1 MVTADPIN
9 SINPINMP
17 EMELL
22 VGRWSLAK
30 RVGFRFCF
38 VFFGLYCLTTQIF
51 GGMLSIPN
59 VDIPDL
65 ATLPP
70 VRPLIFWTAVHF
82 FGYKQQIVYNG
93 SGSGDKVFDWVMAF
107 CYVMIALLATIVW
120 SILDRRRTNY
130 HGAYKWFRVFL
141 RFSLGSQMLIY
152 GFVKLFPMQ
161 MPFPSLSR
169 LVEPY
174 GNFSPMGSLWYFIG
188 ASPAYEMLCGSAE
201 VLGGLLVL
209 IPRTTMLGALVC
221 AGVTSQIFILNMT
234 YDVPVKQ
241 LSLVLLLMSLFLAA
255 PEFAR
260 LRDFF
265 LRDRAVGPSTQP
277 ELFRTARANRIALV
291 VQLVF
296 LVWLVGT
303 DVYGD
308 WGDWHKYGGG
318 APKSA
323 LYGIWKVDRF
333 MVDGQERSPLLG
345 DYGRWRR
352 VIFDYPE
359 YMSYERMDDST
370 GGYEASIDE
379 KGKTIA
385 LTKSNDKKWKGSLHY
400 LRTKQAGASPEQLVL
415 DGIVGGQPM
424 RMELEL
430 VDRSKFTL
438 VGRGFH
444 WVQDYP
450 FNR

>member
-1 MVTADPIN
+1 MATAAPLT
-9 SINPINMP
+9 
-17 EMELL
+17 ELHRESHQE
-22 VGRWSLAK
+22 VITPDWSLAK
-30 RVGFRFCF
+30 RVGFRFCLL
-38 VFFGLYCLTTQIF
+38 FFGLYCLSTQIF
-51 GGMLSIPN
+51 GGLFSIPN
-59 VDIPDL
+59 VDIPDT

-70 VRPLIFWTAVHF
+70 LRPLIFWTAVHV
-82 FGYKQQIVYNG
+82 FGYKQELVYNG

-107 CYVMIALLATIVW
+107 CYLVLAALGTLIW
-120 SILDRRRTNY
+120 SVLDRRRRSYVGT
-130 HGAYKWFRVFL
+130 YKWFRLFL
-141 RFSLGSQMLIY
+141 RFALGSQMLIY
-152 GFVKLFPMQ
+152 GFVKIFPMQ
-161 MPFPSLSR
+161 MPYPSLTR

-188 ASPAYEMLCGSAE
+188 ASPAYEMLCGCAE

-209 IPRTTMLGALVC
+209 VPRTAMLGALVC

-241 LSLVLLLMSLFLAA
+241 LSMVLLFMSLFLAA
-255 PEFAR
+255 PEFSR

-265 LRDRAVGPSTQP
+265 FRNRAVGPSMQT
-277 ELFRTARANRIALV
+277 ELFRTVRANRIALA

-296 LVWLVGT
+296 IVWLIGT
-303 DVYGD
+303 DVYGARE
-308 WGDWHKYGGG
+308 DWHKYGGG

-333 MVDGQERSPLLG
+333 SIDGQERSPLLN

-359 YMSYERMDDST
+359 YMSYERMDDSI
-370 GGYEASIDE
+370 GGYGATIDE
-379 KGKTIA
+379 KGKNIA
-385 LTKSNDKKWKGSLHY
+385 LTKNDDKKWKGSLHY
-400 LRTKQAGASPEQLVL
+400 QRAAHSVVSPDRLVL
-415 DGIVGGQPM
+415 DGALDGHPI